1 MVSKKKSRECLQVR
15 SSDVRNGSGSL
26 HFTSLSE
33 YIILVFFFFFNFI
46 ILLFNQNLLNL
57 TKKPHENY

>member
-1 MVSKKKSRECLQVR
+1 MVSKKKKVENVQVR
-15 SSDVRNGSGSL
+15 LRDVRNGSGSL

-33 YIILVFFFFFNFI
+33 YIILVF
-46 ILLFNQNLLNL
+46 NQNLLNL